1 MFFACFSALHLP
13 IHLFSFTI
21 LPCPASRI
29 DSPLGF
35 QVMRWGSGSFGWVH
49 MQLHS
54 AAAAVT
60 AQSDREANS
69 RSWPHRHPGYP
80 LPHHRWEKD
89 GVYFFSACRMG
100 VLVEDF
106 QERLP
111 CLVCRATG
119 FFSQRVSEKSERL
132 LMAFSLRDSPTTPHS
147 LVGGH
152 RGFNSAIRPSCWW
165 WWGFPLCY
173 ASCATELK
181 REKSRVTG

>member
-89 GVYFFSACRMG
+89 GVYFF
-100 VLVEDF
+100 F
-106 QERLP
+106 
-111 CLVCRATG
+111 CLSHGRVGGG
-119 FFSQRVSEKSERL
+119 FSGTASVFSVSSDWVFSQRVSEKSERL
-132 LMAFSLRDSPTTPHS
+132 LMAFSLRDSPTPHS